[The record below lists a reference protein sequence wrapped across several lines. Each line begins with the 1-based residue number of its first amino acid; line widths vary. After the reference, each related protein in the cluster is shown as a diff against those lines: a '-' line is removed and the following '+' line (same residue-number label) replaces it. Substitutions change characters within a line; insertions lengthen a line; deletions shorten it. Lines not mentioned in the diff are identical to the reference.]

1 MVAKP
6 VVAKPVTTENKSTET
21 KKPVEAAPKQEKK
34 VKAKKIDEE
43 IVPENV
49 STKQAL
55 KNVLSE
61 LEDDGDNLID
71 SFIGSAKGKE
81 PEEVASSI
89 TAAPSFIN
97 KEVE

>member
-1 MVAKP
+1 M
-6 VVAKPVTTENKSTET
+6 
-21 KKPVEAAPKQEKK
+21 
-34 VKAKKIDEE
+34 
-43 IVPENV
+43 PENV

-61 LEDDGDNLID
+61 LEDDGEGDNLID

-81 PEEVASSI
+81 VDEVASSI

-97 KEVE
+97 KDVD